1 MFKGILYNSS
11 TSVKFLMSL
20 FIIFVSFLM
29 MYVVGIVVVQLGFG
43 FDIIHH
49 PELLQDPS
57 QPNTVKVLKFFQ
69 LIQSLGLFIIPPL
82 LVAFLMYHSVKD
94 FLRFNRISS
103 IYVVFLTVIAV
114 LSFIPFSNL
123 LSYVNSYMT
132 FPSFMHGV
140 EEWMRDSEDN
150 ANTLTTYFLKADHV
164 SVFLYNILLIA
175 ALPAIGEELLFRGLL
190 QRLFTEWTK
199 SIHWAV
205 WISAI
210 LFSAIHFQFF
220 GFLPRLF
227 LGVLFGYL
235 LEMTG
240 TIWIPI
246 ISHFINNL
254 MGVILAYGLPN
265 EEIVNHTSNPLTLSS
280 LFYGILGGLVGGI
293 CIWLIARKANRVL

>member
-11 TSVKFLMSL
+11 TSVKFLMTL

-49 PELLQDPS
+49 PELLQDFT
-57 QPNTVKVLKFFQ
+57 QPDTVKVLKFFQ
-69 LIQSLGLFIIPPL
+69 LVQSFGLFILPPV
-82 LVAFLMYHSVKD
+82 LVAFLMYNSVKD

-103 IYVVFLTVIAV
+103 FYVVLLTVIAV

-123 LSYVNSYMT
+123 LSYINSYMT
-132 FPSFMHGV
+132 FPSFMQGI
-140 EEWMRDSEDN
+140 ENWMRDSEDN
-150 ANTLTTYFLKADHV
+150 ANALTTYFLKADNV
-164 SVFLYNILLIA
+164 GVFLYNILLIA

-205 WISAI
+205 WVSAI

-220 GFLPRLF
+220 GFIPRLF

-254 MGVILAYGLPN
+254 MGVVLAYWLPN
-265 EEIVNHTSNPLTLSS
+265 EEIVNNTSSQLTLTS

-293 CIWLIARKANRVL
+293 CIWLIARKTNRVL